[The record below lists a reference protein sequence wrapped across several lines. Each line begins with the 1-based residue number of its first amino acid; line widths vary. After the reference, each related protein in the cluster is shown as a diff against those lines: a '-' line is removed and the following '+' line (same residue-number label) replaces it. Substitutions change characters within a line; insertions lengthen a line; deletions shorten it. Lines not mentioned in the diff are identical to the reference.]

1 MKILI
6 AIDGSED
13 ANNAL
18 EFVLRFPFPRD
29 SSMTVV
35 TVVDDIPL
43 IQAEIDALNEE
54 QSRSLQ
60 TARDRLQED
69 AEEQLERA
77 ANRLREDDWAGMT
90 MIRGGSPV
98 QEILSVAKDIDADLI
113 VVGSHGAGLA
123 RQFLLGSV
131 SDRILETAPCSV
143 LVVKAGQDSDDQVI
157 IEPGK
162 NAPFRIMLAFDDSD
176 VAHQALNLCSS
187 LPLEQ
192 NSEVRVVN
200 VMPLITAYRQDIRQH
215 INSIWLQKKQIM
227 QAELDKA
234 VRSLQWATPNVSTE
248 LREGENVSNEVL
260 QAAAEFNCDLL
271 MVGCKDKGAIRRFIA
286 GSITHHLA
294 RYANCPVW
302 SARQKNHDA

>member
-13 ANNAL
+13 ADYAL
-18 EFVLRFPFPRD
+18 EFALRFPFPRD

-35 TVVDDIPL
+35 AVVDDIPL

-77 ANRLREDDWAGMT
+77 ANRLREDEWAGMT
-90 MIRGGSPV
+90 MIRSGSPV
-98 QEILSVAKDIDADLI
+98 EEILSAAKEIDADLI

-143 LVVKAGQDSDDQVI
+143 LVVKAGQDSEDQVI
-157 IEPGK
+157 IEPGE

-176 VAHQALNLCSS
+176 VAHQALDLCSS

-215 INSIWLQKKQIM
+215 ISSIWLQKKQIM
-227 QAELDKA
+227 QTELDKA
-234 VRSLQWATPNVSTE
+234 VRSLQWVTPNVSTE
-248 LREGENVSNEVL
+248 LREGENVSNEIL
-260 QAAAEFNCDLL
+260 QATTEFNCDLL
-271 MVGCKDKGAIRRFIA
+271 MVGCKDKGAIRRFLA
-286 GSITHHLA
+286 GSITYHLA
-294 RYANCPVW
+294 RYAKCSVW
-302 SARQKNHDA
+302 SVRQKNHAA